1 MRPSNTIKLKLD
13 DKLFKYVPFKGVFTY
28 LVKEVRSYSDN
39 EQYEIECQDCSDHT
53 KCRLLVCQVDN
64 SKTFQ
69 YVAILND
76 EDEKQYYWHNDQDRY
91 FYQSKKECK
100 LNEGQNL
107 LTNVVNGNLG
117 ISPGKST
124 DARLR
129 INASP
134 KIKFFHGSKFRPWII
149 PVGLEINILGVP
161 SNAVSVLN
169 SGMQFGT
176 GAEYELFRGIVLG
189 ADARYHYATSSID
202 GTVTN
207 GVSTGGYVGF
217 KF

>member
-107 LTNVVNGNLG
+107 LTKKEKEIKETKKKLEAQE
-117 ISPGKST
+117 KS
-124 DARLR
+124 LKELEVW
-129 INASP
+129 IN
-134 KIKFFHGSKFRPWII
+134 
-149 PVGLEINILGVP
+149 EINKEI
-161 SNAVSVLN
+161 
-169 SGMQFGT
+169 
-176 GAEYELFRGIVLG
+176 I
-189 ADARYHYATSSID
+189 
-202 GTVTN
+202 
-207 GVSTGGYVGF
+207 
-217 KF
+217 